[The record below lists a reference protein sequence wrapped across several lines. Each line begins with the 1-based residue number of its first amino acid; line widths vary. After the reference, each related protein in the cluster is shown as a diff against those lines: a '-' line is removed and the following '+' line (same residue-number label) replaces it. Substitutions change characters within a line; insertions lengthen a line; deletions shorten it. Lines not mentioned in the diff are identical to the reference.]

1 MVLEVSEILHT
12 TGTKEKEDGLRIA
25 VDRNLV
31 ALLGFRDQ
39 VVDLHPLIQGLHHLV
54 ALVLTCKVIVQS
66 LVLQKIVVHYALS
79 LKVSQVNS

>member
-1 MVLEVSEILHT
+1 MVQEVSEILHT
-12 TGTKEKEDGLRIA
+12 TGAKEKEDGLHIA
-25 VDRNLV
+25 VDKNLV

-54 ALVLTCKVIVQS
+54 TLVLTCKGIVQS